1 MLSMRMDL
9 EKLGLQTLNVAL
21 SVRSVMTPD
30 EELLCWNE
38 GDDLEGAARLGQE
51 EGFDVLPVR
60 RSGQI
65 DQLLHIS
72 DRSVHRLRKDDLV
85 SADTSIP
92 ALLRIFKETAGRPL
106 LIISG
111 QAVAAIEWSWSHD

>member
-65 DQLLHIS
+65 DQLLHTS
-72 DRSVHRLRKDDLV
+72 DRSVHRLRKDDLE